1 MMMMMMM
8 MMIIMTVM
16 IVEMIKTTYPFV
28 SVPVLSRATE
38 LTAAI
43 FSTTDAP
50 RINTPDNLQNH
61 IKY

>member
-1 MMMMMMM
+1 MMMSMK
-8 MMIIMTVM
+8 MMIMTMMVVEIM
-16 IVEMIKTTYPFV
+16 KTAYPLV

-50 RINTPDNLQNH
+50 RINTPGNSVES
-61 IKY
+61 Y